1 MAAINV
7 DGVNEEYKRKT
18 IFVLKAKGST
28 LSEEV
33 RKMTERYAREFDRM
47 NQTKNEQEK

>member
-7 DGVNEEYKRKT
+7 DNVNEEFKRKT

-33 RKMTERYAREFDRM
+33 RKMTEKYAKEFDEM
-47 NQTKNEQEK
+47 NKQK

>member
-7 DGVNEEYKRKT
+7 KVNEEYKRKT
-18 IFVLKAKGST
+18 IFVLKAKGSN

-33 RKMTERYAREFDRM
+33 RKMLEKYAKEFDEM
-47 NQTKNEQEK
+47 NKQK

>member
-7 DGVNEEYKRKT
+7 DNVNEECKRKAM
-18 IFVLKAKGST
+18 FVLKAKGST

-33 RKMTERYAREFDRM
+33 RKMTEKYAKEFDEM
-47 NQTKNEQEK
+47 NKQK